1 MQFMSDGNGRVVEGN
16 GHGSV
21 AEALG
26 FTDTPSRAD
35 TQPMPPGNAD
45 EHTPGRTFTVAGKFY
60 TDFAAAIRA
69 QYVRLRNFLRACG
82 ITDAELAQVPEPDVP
97 TGATPETFNPQP
109 RWPVSEALDQFFENR
124 FKLLSAAELD
134 SPAHETRYLIPG
146 ILAAGQTGGIF
157 GPSKTLKTSIAA
169 DLLISLASGTP
180 FLGKFLVAQ
189 PGKVLFLAGQT
200 GLSALR
206 AIVRRICDARGLSLD
221 SLSNFLVST
230 DLPKLDH
237 AVDRMAFQELLQREK
252 PVCVVIDPAFL
263 AMQGLRGGSNSLV
276 SMGQMLAPLSEM
288 CRETGCAVLIV
299 HHCRR
304 TMKVGVP
311 ATLDDIAGTGFGEL
325 SHQWLLLSRRRPF
338 NPASGRHELWLG
350 TGNRLGESALWELD
364 VDEGVDSWKARLRP
378 VASSEMATDEQYV
391 AASEDRQ
398 LRRRGLA
405 FERQCRRAQELLAAH
420 PAGLTA
426 RRMREMLGVSGERIN
441 RVLEWLV
448 QQGIVNKEPA
458 NRERGRTIWT
468 YFLVSSAADFSLS
481 AIKEG
486 SLTPRDAKIYDTGTG
501 QFVDASR
508 GNAPAPGA
516 ASAEQADVL
525 SPAGRDIS
533 AEPGRD
539 TSAGPP
545 THTDEEAQEPSPRP
559 SPSGLGEGECMGRD
573 TNIDGKN
580 EQNSTPASDVASS
593 PAPSP
598 PTPLPRGERG
608 EDLQLPEADGGA
620 TAMS

>member
-1 MQFMSDGNGRVVEGN
+1 MVEGN

-21 AEALG
+21 AKALG
-26 FTDTPSRAD
+26 FPDTPSRAG
-35 TQPMPPGNAD
+35 TPPGAPAGNPSAD
-45 EHTPGRTFTVAGKFY
+45 VQASGRTFTVAGKFY

-82 ITDAELAQVPEPDVP
+82 LTDEDLAQVPERDVP
-97 TGATPETFNPQP
+97 TGATPETFNPVA

-134 SPAHETRYLIPG
+134 SPPHETRYLIPG

-180 FLGKFLVAQ
+180 FLGKFPVTQ

-206 AIVRRICDARGLSLD
+206 AIARRICTARGLSLD
-221 SLSNFLVST
+221 SLTNFLVST

-263 AMQGLRGGSNSLV
+263 ATQGLRGGSNNLV
-276 SMGQMLAPLSEM
+276 AMGQMLAPLAEM
-288 CRETGCAVLIV
+288 CRETGCAVLVV

-304 TMKVGVP
+304 TMKAGVP

-325 SHQWLLLSRRRPF
+325 SQQWLLLSRRRAF
-338 NPASGRHELWLG
+338 NPASGYHELWLG

-364 VDEGVDSWKARLRP
+364 VDEGVDRWKARLRP
-378 VASSEMATDEQYV
+378 AASSELAADEQHV
-391 AASEDRQ
+391 ATSEDRQ

-441 RVLEWLV
+441 RVLEWLLE
-448 QQGIVNKEPA
+448 QGIVNKEPA

-468 YFLVSSAADFSLS
+468 YFLVSSAADLSLS

-486 SLTPRDAKIYDTGTG
+486 SLTPRDAKVYDTGTG

-516 ASAEQADVL
+516 ATAE
-525 SPAGRDIS
+525 PAGMLPPAGWDS
-533 AEPGRD
+533 QTQAEP
-539 TSAGPP
+539 
-545 THTDEEAQEPSPRP
+545 
-559 SPSGLGEGECMGRD
+559 GRD

-580 EQNSTPASDVASS
+580 EQDLRPTSEGTS
-593 PAPSP
+593 P
-598 PTPLPRGERG
+598 
-608 EDLQLPEADGGA
+608 DLPEAGA
-620 TAMS
+620 V

>member
-1 MQFMSDGNGRVVEGN
+1 
-16 GHGSV
+16 
-21 AEALG
+21 
-26 FTDTPSRAD
+26 
-35 TQPMPPGNAD
+35 
-45 EHTPGRTFTVAGKFY
+45 
-60 TDFAAAIRA
+60 
-69 QYVRLRNFLRACG
+69 
-82 ITDAELAQVPEPDVP
+82 
-97 TGATPETFNPQP
+97 
-109 RWPVSEALDQFFENR
+109 
-124 FKLLSAAELD
+124 
-134 SPAHETRYLIPG
+134 LIPG

-180 FLGKFLVAQ
+180 FLGKFPVAR

-206 AIVRRICDARGLSLD
+206 AIARRICDARGLSLD
-221 SLSNFLVST
+221 SLANFLVST

-263 AMQGLRGGSNSLV
+263 AMQGLRGGSNNLV
-276 SMGQMLAPLSEM
+276 AMGQMLVPLAEM

-304 TMKVGVP
+304 TMKAGVP

-325 SHQWLLLSRRRPF
+325 SQQWLLLSRRRPF
-338 NPASGRHELWLG
+338 GPASGRHELWLG
-350 TGNRLGESALWELD
+350 TGNRLGESGLWELD
-364 VDEGVDSWKARLRP
+364 VDEGVASWKASLRP
-378 VASSEMATDEQYV
+378 VASSELAADEQHV

-405 FERQCRRAQELLAAH
+405 FERQCRRAQELLAAY

-441 RVLEWLV
+441 RVLDWLLE
-448 QQGIVNKEPA
+448 QGIVNKEPA
-458 NRERGRTIWT
+458 DRKRGRTIWT
-468 YFLVSSAADFSLS
+468 YFLVSSPADLSLS

-486 SLTPRDAKIYDTGTG
+486 SLTPRDAKLYDTGTG
-501 QFVDASR
+501 QFLDR

-516 ASAEQADVL
+516 AVAERADTL
-525 SPAGRDIS
+525 PPAGWDTS

-545 THTDEEAQEPSPRP
+545 SDTEEETQEPSPRP
-559 SPSGLGEGECMGRD
+559 YPRGLGEGECMGQD

-580 EQNSTPASDVASS
+580 QQNSTPASDAASTA
-593 PAPSP
+593 APSP
-598 PTPLPRGERG
+598 PAPLPRGERG
-608 EDLQLPEADGGA
+608 EDLQLPEAGGGA
-620 TAMS
+620 SAMS

>member
-1 MQFMSDGNGRVVEGN
+1 MQFMADGNGRVVEGN

-21 AEALG
+21 AQALG
-26 FTDTPSRAD
+26 FSGTPSRAG
-35 TQPMPPGNAD
+35 TPPMPPDGNANTD
-45 EHTPGRTFTVAGKFY
+45 ARTPGRTFTVAGKFY

-82 ITDAELAQVPEPDVP
+82 ITDEELAQVPQREIP
-97 TGATPETFNPQP
+97 TSATPETFNPQP

-134 SPAHETRYLIPG
+134 SPTHETRYLIPG
-146 ILAAGQTGGIF
+146 ILAAGQAGGIF

-180 FLGKFLVAQ
+180 FLGKFPVAQ

-206 AIVRRICDARGLSLD
+206 AIARRICAARGLSLD

-263 AMQGLRGGSNSLV
+263 AMQGLRGGSNNLV
-276 SMGQMLAPLSEM
+276 AMGQMLAPLAEM

-304 TMKVGVP
+304 TMKAGVP

-325 SHQWLLLSRRRPF
+325 SEQWLLLSRRRPF

-350 TGNRLGESALWELD
+350 TGNRLGESGLWELD
-364 VDEGVDSWKARLRP
+364 VDEGADSWKAKLRA
-378 VASSEMATDEQYV
+378 VASSELAADEQFV

-405 FERQCRRAQELLAAH
+405 FERQCRRAQELLAAY
-420 PAGLTA
+420 PVGLTA

-441 RVLEWLV
+441 RVLDWLLG
-448 QQGIVNKEPA
+448 QGIVNKEAA
-458 NRERGRTIWT
+458 NRERGRTIWA
-468 YFLVSSAADFSLS
+468 YFLVSSAADLSLS

-486 SLTPRDAKIYDTGTG
+486 SLTPRDAKVYDTGTG
-501 QFVDASR
+501 QFLDR
-508 GNAPAPGA
+508 GNAPASGA
-516 ASAEQADVL
+516 AVDEPADTL
-525 SPAGRDIS
+525 PPAGRDSS

-539 TSAGPP
+539 TSAGRQ
-545 THTDEEAQEPSPRP
+545 TDEETQEPSPRP

-580 EQNSTPASDVASS
+580 QRSSTMASDAASTT
-593 PAPSP
+593 APSP
-598 PTPLPRGERG
+598 PAPLPRAERG